1 MTIFDPARSSHA
13 DRMLSVLRVVV
24 AALFIEHGTQ
34 KIFDVPAAAAGQA
47 VPYHL
52 LSMNGVAGVLETF
65 GGILLLLGLLTRPVA
80 FLLAGEMAVAYF
92 KVHVPRSLFPI
103 VNRGDSPVLFCFLFL
118 YLVFAGP
125 GAWSLDYLIARS
137 ARSKRLT
144 LVSANRESSPPHDF
158 PRHAPRGSM
167 TGM

>member
-1 MTIFDPARSSHA
+1 
-13 DRMLSVLRVVV
+13 
-24 AALFIEHGTQ
+24 
-34 KIFDVPAAAAGQA
+34 
-47 VPYHL
+47 
-52 LSMNGVAGVLETF
+52 
-65 GGILLLLGLLTRPVA
+65 
-80 FLLAGEMAVAYF
+80 MAVAYF